1 MIWRGLGKLACYAG
15 RELFVQRTM
24 LLREPPALRKEDMGD
39 RDKLPE
45 NPGRSHGQ
53 MLSMGGSS
61 GAQSKLTEI
70 LR

>member
-1 MIWRGLGKLACYAG
+1 
-15 RELFVQRTM
+15 M